1 MSRPLKIAPS
11 ILSADYARLAD
22 QIALVAPEADWI
34 HVDIMDGHF
43 VPNLTIGPPVVRSL
57 RRHTDLFLDCHLMV
71 TNPETLMEPLAE
83 AGANLCSVHVE
94 LGDPTALIDQMRS
107 LGLRTGVVVNP
118 ETPAAAV
125 LPYLDRVDLVLV
137 MSVNPGRGGQPFKPE
152 VLPKIAEIRRAVDQG
167 GLDLDVQIDGGIKL
181 ETAPRAVE
189 AGANVL
195 VAGSAIFET
204 PDPLEAARQI
214 RAAASASA

>member
-11 ILSADYARLAD
+11 ILSADYARPAD
-22 QIALVAPEADWI
+22 QIALVAPEGD
-34 HVDIMDGHF
+34 
-43 VPNLTIGPPVVRSL
+43 R
-57 RRHTDLFLDCHLMV
+57 
-71 TNPETLMEPLAE
+71 
-83 AGANLCSVHVE
+83 VHV
-94 LGDPTALIDQMRS
+94 
-107 LGLRTGVVVNP
+107 LRV
-118 ETPAAAV
+118 TP
-125 LPYLDRVDLVLV
+125 
-137 MSVNPGRGGQPFKPE
+137 GGGGKPFKRE

-195 VAGSAIFET
+195 VVGSAIFET